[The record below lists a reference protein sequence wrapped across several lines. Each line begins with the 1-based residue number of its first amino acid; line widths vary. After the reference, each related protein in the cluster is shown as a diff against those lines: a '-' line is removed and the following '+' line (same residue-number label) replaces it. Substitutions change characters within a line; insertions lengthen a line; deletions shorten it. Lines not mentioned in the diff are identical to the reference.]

1 MTVYSKYTCA
11 LTFKNI
17 CKADALEAKAHLK
30 TKLDGVL
37 AQLEAA
43 QQRTAFL
50 DQALATAQV
59 KLLKDKEIT
68 RRDSLQGDP
77 TTRMTSS
84 MSPSQRK
91 KQWEAQETLRL
102 SSNSPPA
109 DSPTAA
115 LPRWAQEDLNRA
127 QKGGGGRE
135 SLLGTTFESPV
146 NTSLSLA
153 VREESGS
160 ALVHTAEAKVWPR
173 GSQAGEGRDVPLPGG
188 GTNRPTMEQ
197 MRPTTEQKSQAD
209 TPDTRHKGIADA
221 QPTTEQK
228 RPSTEQ
234 KSPAERPGIR
244 DKSTDKGIADAQEE
258 QEGQE
263 SLRRLGKFVTSPRT
277 CFKQEGQESLSTLA
291 QAEQR
296 RREQEERSVREREA
310 QERRRAAEVCPCV
323 KRDLI

>member
-1 MTVYSKYTCA
+1 VTVSSKYTCA

-127 QKGGGGRE
+127 QSRCPGGVWVGAGAYGRSKGLAAGQSGGR
-135 SLLGTTFESPV
+135 GTRC
-146 NTSLSLA
+146 A
-153 VREESGS
+153 VAR
-160 ALVHTAEAKVWPR
+160 R
-173 GSQAGEGRDVPLPGG
+173 GHQ
-188 GTNRPTMEQ
+188 
-197 MRPTTEQKSQAD
+197 
-209 TPDTRHKGIADA
+209 
-221 QPTTEQK
+221 
-228 RPSTEQ
+228 
-234 KSPAERPGIR
+234 
-244 DKSTDKGIADAQEE
+244 
-258 QEGQE
+258 
-263 SLRRLGKFVTSPRT
+263 
-277 CFKQEGQESLSTLA
+277 
-291 QAEQR
+291 
-296 RREQEERSVREREA
+296 
-310 QERRRAAEVCPCV
+310 
-323 KRDLI
+323 